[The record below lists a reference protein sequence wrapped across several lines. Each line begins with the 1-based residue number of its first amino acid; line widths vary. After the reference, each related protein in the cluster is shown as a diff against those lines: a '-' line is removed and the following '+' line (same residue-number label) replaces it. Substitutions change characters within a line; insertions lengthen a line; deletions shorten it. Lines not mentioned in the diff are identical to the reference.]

1 LRVVND
7 LHSLA
12 DNNLKAP
19 AYQTAQ
25 GQSSFAGQWDN
36 SLGFVGVSSKTYG
49 TLTFGRVSA
58 LSTGVI
64 SAYDPVSSIAFSLLG
79 FSGPFTGFGT
89 SELSPVNTGFVY
101 RWGYQNF
108 RVAGLA
114 QVGGYTIGNGTMGE
128 YQGQVGATFG
138 GLSIDAILSYA
149 KDAVSQLSY
158 GGSGLP
164 TGYDPNT
171 ILKATLSNNTGF
183 LLAAKYKWN
192 PFEVYGGYIYTRLA
206 DPSDAFTNGF
216 PTIAQGIFVPP
227 GAVNSTD
234 YNVNRILNTFW
245 TGAQYDVSSDLNL
258 STGIYYQTQNNYLQ
272 PPAICIGSGTGTSSR
287 KCAGSLSGV
296 SAVINYKPVKR
307 VIVYAGVMVSN
318 VTGGLA
324 SGYFKSQNIDPGAG
338 IRVRF

>member
-1 LRVVND
+1 MRVVND

-19 AYQTAQ
+19 ANQTAQ

-149 KDAVSQLSY
+149 KDAVSQL
-158 GGSGLP
+158 
-164 TGYDPNT
+164 TR
-171 ILKATLSNNTGF
+171 IIHH
-183 LLAAKYKWN
+183 LLI
-192 PFEVYGGYIYTRLA
+192 FCGGYSAKWQIH
-206 DPSDAFTNGF
+206 
-216 PTIAQGIFVPP
+216 IA
-227 GAVNSTD
+227 
-234 YNVNRILNTFW
+234 NRCLFELLRATAERHNRHDRRYS
-245 TGAQYDVSSDLNL
+245 A
-258 STGIYYQTQNNYLQ
+258 
-272 PPAICIGSGTGTSSR
+272 
-287 KCAGSLSGV
+287 SL
-296 SAVINYKPVKR
+296 
-307 VIVYAGVMVSN
+307 
-318 VTGGLA
+318 
-324 SGYFKSQNIDPGAG
+324 
-338 IRVRF
+338 